1 MLPERVTQL
10 LSAYVDGELSARE
23 RRAVSRLLRK
33 SAEAR
38 AMLHQMKQDSM
49 VLRKLPRKKTQLD
62 LSGSVMGT
70 ISLRNLQ
77 LPKIE
82 NPVPLSP
89 RGSASRRRPLWLKVS
104 AAALLLCAVGLA
116 SYFVVSL
123 VLDGPGAQNTG
134 PHSTNPDDPR
144 RGHGQGLPDVPPP
157 VITVLHEPE
166 NSTPAKDG
174 SDRKDERLTLGL
186 LKPPAFVTPVP
197 RLMQILT
204 LRDLEQTARLNQL
217 TEELSQDDAS
227 RLDLFCLTDTSRA
240 LDRVQAVFKAN
251 NVTLRIDPYAQAR
264 MKQKLKTNLAIYS
277 EELSPEE
284 LAAILQQ
291 LAADDKKPG
300 HGNFDKLTVNPTTP
314 ADLARALGGEADF
327 FQQPERTGPLGVDL
341 TQDVSSKTGSHIVQ
355 ALTGKGTRRP
365 TANMPPD
372 PNTPRQAVLV
382 PYSAKPEGLFQE
394 IRNLVDSRKGWRP
407 GAVQVLWVLWNN

>member
-23 RRAVSRLLRK
+23 RRAVGRLLRK

-82 NPVPLSP
+82 NPLPLLP
-89 RGSASRRRPLWLKVS
+89 PKPPVRRRPLWFKIT
-104 AAALLLCAVGLA
+104 AAALVLCAVGLA

-123 VLDGPGAQNTG
+123 VLNGSNSQHTG
-134 PHSTNPDDPR
+134 PESPTHPDDQR
-144 RGHGQGLPDVPPP
+144 QRLGATEPDQPPP
-157 VITVLHEPE
+157 AITVLHEPDT
-166 NSTPAKDG
+166 NPAPKHGVRND
-174 SDRKDERLTLGL
+174 DRQSLGL
-186 LKPPAFVTPVP
+186 VKLPAFLAPAP
-197 RLMQILT
+197 RLMQILQ
-204 LRDLEQTARLNQL
+204 LRDLEQSVAAQRLAEDL
-217 TEELSQDDAS
+217 KKDEAS
-227 RLDLFCLTDTSRA
+227 RLDLFCLTDTTRA
-240 LDRVQAVFKAN
+240 LDRLQAVFKAN
-251 NVTLRIDPYAQAR
+251 NVALRIDPYAQAR
-264 MKQKLKTNLAIYS
+264 MKQKLRTNLAIYS
-277 EELSPEE
+277 EDLTPEE
-284 LAAILQQ
+284 LAGILHQ
-291 LAADDKKPG
+291 LAAEDKKAAN
-300 HGNFDKLTVNPTTP
+300 GNFDKLTVNPTTP
-314 ADLARALGGEADF
+314 AELARALGGDASF

-341 TQDVSSKTGSHIVQ
+341 SQDVSSKTGSHIVQ
-355 ALTGKGTRRP
+355 ALTGKGTPRP
-365 TANMPPD
+365 TANMAYD
-372 PNTPRQAVLV
+372 PATPRQAVLV

-407 GAVQVLWVLWNN
+407 DAIQVLWVFWNN

>member
-10 LSAYVDGELSARE
+10 LSGYVDGELSARE
-23 RRAVSRLLRK
+23 RRAVGRLLRK
-33 SAEAR
+33 SPEAR

-82 NPVPLSP
+82 NPLPP
-89 RGSASRRRPLWLKVS
+89 KPAIRRRPLWLKVT
-104 AAALLLCAVGLA
+104 AAALLLCTVGLA
-116 SYFVVSL
+116 SYVVVSF
-123 VLDGPGAQNTG
+123 VLNGSGAQNTG
-134 PHSTNPDDPR
+134 SEPPTHPDDPR
-144 RGHGQGLPDVPPP
+144 HRPGHTEPDQPPP
-157 VITVLHEPE
+157 AITVLHEPE
-166 NSTPAKDG
+166 NNPAAKNG
-174 SDRKDERLTLGL
+174 RHDERLTLGL
-186 LKPPAFVTPVP
+186 IRTPAFVTPTP
-197 RLMQILT
+197 RLMQILP
-204 LRDLEQTARLNQL
+204 LRDLEQTVRVHQL
-217 TEELSQDDAS
+217 TQELKKDDAS
-227 RLDLFCLTDTSRA
+227 RFDLFCLTDTTRA

-264 MKQKLKTNLAIYS
+264 MKQRLKTNLAIYS
-277 EELSPEE
+277 EELTPAE
-284 LAAILQQ
+284 LTAILQQ
-291 LAADDKKPG
+291 LAADDKKAG
-300 HGNFDKLTVNPTTP
+300 NGNFDKLTVNPTTP
-314 ADLARALGGEADF
+314 ADLAKALGGEAGF

-341 TQDVSSKTGSHIVQ
+341 SQDVSSKTGSHIVQ
-355 ALTGKGTRRP
+355 ALTGKGTPRP
-365 TANMPPD
+365 TANVPPD

-407 GAVQVLWVLWNN
+407 EAIQVLWVLWNN

>member
-10 LSAYVDGELSARE
+10 LTAYVDGELSARE
-23 RRAVSRLLRK
+23 RRAVGRLLRK
-33 SAEAR
+33 SPEAR

-70 ISLRNLQ
+70 ISLRNIQ

-89 RGSASRRRPLWLKVS
+89 KPVVRRRPFWLKVT
-104 AAALLLCAVGLA
+104 AAAVLLCAVGLA
-116 SYFVVSL
+116 SYFVVSF
-123 VLDGPGAQNTG
+123 VLHGSGHATAPE
-134 PHSTNPDDPR
+134 PTNPDDPR
-144 RGHGQGLPDVPPP
+144 HRQGNSEADVPAP

-166 NSTPAKDG
+166 G
-174 SDRKDERLTLGL
+174 SPVGKNDRNDERLRLGHIR
-186 LKPPAFVTPVP
+186 PPAFVQSTP
-197 RLMQILT
+197 RLMQILP
-204 LRDLEQTARLNQL
+204 LRDLEQTSRLNAL
-217 TEELSQDDAS
+217 TQEFSQDDAT

-240 LDRVQAVFKAN
+240 LERLQAVFKAN
-251 NVTLRIDPYAQAR
+251 NVNLRIDGYAQAR

-277 EELSPEE
+277 EELTPEE
-284 LAAILQQ
+284 LAALLHQ
-291 LAADDKKPG
+291 LATDDKKPG
-300 HGNFDKLTVNPTTP
+300 NGNFDKLTVTPTTP
-314 ADLARALGGEADF
+314 PELARVLGGEPGF

-365 TANMPPD
+365 TANTAPD

-394 IRNLVDSRKGWRP
+394 IRNLV
-407 GAVQVLWVLWNN
+407 